1 MHGFNGRQSDF
12 ADLRFCTNDKN
23 TYKNRAKTAKT
34 AQKKARM
41 KIKRYK

>member
-1 MHGFNGRQSDF
+1 MHGFNVCQSDF
-12 ADLRFCTNDKN
+12 ADLHFCTNDKN

-34 AQKKARM
+34 ARKQTGM